1 MATYLEQSSPESLHC
16 TLAVRET
23 CELGDLQKLFP
34 ENRAGNK
41 PTKLALGYAGQSGET
56 NVPFMESELGKAGKI
71 PEEIIPEKFPTMV
84 KGINQLLSPTE

>member
-1 MATYLEQSSPESLHC
+1 MAMYLEQSGPESLHC
-16 TLAVRET
+16 TLAVREK

-34 ENRAGNK
+34 ENSAGNK
-41 PTKLALGYAGQSGET
+41 PTKLASGCAGHSGET

-84 KGINQLLSPTE
+84 KGINQVFNPTE